1 MNFGQNLKK
10 VRTER
15 GISQEEL
22 AKSAGVHSVQFSR
35 YERGQSAPSIEVVQ
49 KIAQTLEISIDQLV
63 FGDQDEVSEK
73 SIQDRE
79 LLELFKKVQGFNDRQ
94 KGTVKDLISA
104 FILKADLTQKLA
116 Q

>member
-1 MNFGQNLKK
+1 M
-10 VRTER
+10 
-15 GISQEEL
+15 
-22 AKSAGVHSVQFSR
+22 
-35 YERGQSAPSIEVVQ
+35 Q
-49 KIAQTLEISIDQLV
+49 KIAQVLEISIDQLV
-63 FGDQDEVSEK
+63 FGDQNEVSEK

-79 LLELFKKVQGFNDRQ
+79 LLELFKKVQAFNDKQ